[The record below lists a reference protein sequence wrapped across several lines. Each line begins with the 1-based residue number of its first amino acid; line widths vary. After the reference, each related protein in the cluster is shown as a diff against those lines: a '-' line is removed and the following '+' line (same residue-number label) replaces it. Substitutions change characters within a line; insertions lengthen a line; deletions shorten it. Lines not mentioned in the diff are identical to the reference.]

1 MQTRQF
7 TLYKQTLT
15 AVLTAVLLA
24 SASTLRAAA
33 YDWTGAA
40 ATSTSWGTN
49 ANWSNNILPTFDNTA
64 DVQFNVSVKPTNWI
78 GANRT
83 IRSLTFGSNLTSSCN
98 VTLQDFIGGSGTAR
112 SLTMDADS
120 GNASITVANVP
131 YVIRIGNTGQGGTFG
146 SLILADNL
154 DIIHN
159 GTGEL
164 FINRPIDGPFGFT
177 KTGTGMLTLA
187 SDNNYTG
194 KTVLSGGSTL
204 INNASQLRLGANP
217 STYTADSLTIS
228 NNARLISSNGTATN
242 VTWNPNRGITIG
254 EGGGAWQI
262 TGLVGVILGS
272 PNLLN
277 GTSNF
282 EKTGSGTL
290 TLSAPNLFSGTY
302 SNSTTFSG
310 TTVLNHELAL
320 ANSTL
325 IKNTNTIFVFSNSAG
340 TNFTLGGLA
349 TSATGT
355 TNADTPLINSAGA
368 PIKLTVG
375 GNNQSTTYRG
385 VLSQGGSLVKVGS
398 GTLELAG
405 GNSFSG
411 SLTVSGGTVLATLWS
426 GVDFTNASSINLD
439 GGALIYDP
447 NWFNKSVTNT
457 PVVVSAP
464 STLGWRNQ
472 SGISYNLSF
481 SGSAGFALNSDLT
494 ITNASTDTTL
504 GNAITI
510 SRNMTGVGNLTN
522 IGFNNLSSR
531 TNNYGLGRLL
541 LNGDNSNWNGNLV
554 ISRGVVNFGLPTSL
568 GNGTIILGS
577 TDDSSGAGLTGF
589 VATNAAAGNSTITFA
604 NPIIVRSGG
613 FRSINIGSDQR
624 FNFTGN
630 IALDGTLSVNSAT
643 FWFDRNFT
651 FAGNISGV
659 GGLDLTRSGS
669 GGAINLTGSNS
680 YSGPTSISSGA
691 DVVANSFSG
700 SAIGDL
706 SAVSITGTNT
716 VANLSGR
723 FNSRLRV
730 ATSETIGSLS
740 APTDNA
746 DLIISLGATLTTG
759 GDNTSTTYAGDI
771 SGSGG
776 ITKVGTGTM
785 TLSGTNNTHTGST
798 TVNEGTLA
806 LANPLALQNSPL
818 VTTGAGLVSLDVG
831 ISSLTFGGLSGE
843 SGDLATIM
851 LNYGNVTS
859 LTLNPAVGS
868 VLTYGGVIADGAT
881 GMSLTKAGAGTQILS
896 GANTYTGTT
905 TVSEGTLVVSNSNL
919 TANIQPDSTEIIF
932 TTQPSVGIYNVLP
945 GPLNTASL
953 ASFNFS
959 GTGGLT
965 ATLTN
970 SPNLQVI
977 VTSATPTGPTF
988 EGAYGSDPL
997 AINPANGLSY
1007 LMNYALGGTGP
1018 SSTPALPVLTS
1029 DGTSLTLT
1037 ANIREDGQGVG
1048 VVGEYAYSL
1057 NGPWIEVV
1065 LTPTS
1070 TPSTVPN
1077 TTVKAFSQAIESEP
1091 GKSKKF
1097 LRLRAT
1103 LTP

>member
-1 MQTRQF
+1 MQKTPLTLCNHLF
-7 TLYKQTLT
+7 TSVLA
-15 AVLTAVLLA
+15 AVLFAPPF
-24 SASTLRAAA
+24 TLRAAV
-33 YDWTGAA
+33 YNWTGAA

-83 IRSLTFGSNLTSSCN
+83 IRSLMFGPSLTTNCMVN
-98 VTLQDFIGGSGTAR
+98 LQDFEGGGGTPR
-112 SLTMDADS
+112 SMTMDANS
-120 GNASITVANVP
+120 GNVSITVANVP
-131 YVIRIGNTGQGGTFG
+131 YQIRIGNSGKGGTFG

-164 FINRPIDGPFGFT
+164 FMNRPIDGPFGFT
-177 KTGTGMLTLA
+177 KTGTGTLTLGI
-187 SDNNYTG
+187 DNNYTG

-228 NNARLISSNGTATN
+228 NNARLISSNTTTTN

-254 EGGGAWQI
+254 DGGGAWQI
-262 TGLVGVILGS
+262 TGFVGVILDS

-325 IKNTNTIFVFSNSAG
+325 ILNTNSIFIFSNSAG

-349 TSATGT
+349 TS
-355 TNADTPLINSAGA
+355 TNVNTPLTNSAGA

-457 PVVVSAP
+457 PVVVTAP

-472 SGISYNLSF
+472 SGTSYNLSF
-481 SGSAGFALNSDLT
+481 SGPAGFALNSDLT

-589 VATNAAAGNSTITFA
+589 VATNVAAANSTINFA

-759 GDNTSTTYAGDI
+759 GDNTSTTYAGYI

-776 ITKVGTGTM
+776 ITKLGTGTM

-831 ISSLTFGGLSGE
+831 ISSPTFGGLSGE
-843 SGDLATIM
+843 SGNLNTIIS
-851 LNYGNVTS
+851 NYGSVTN
-859 LTLNPAVGS
+859 LTLNPAAGS

-881 GMSLTKAGAGTQILS
+881 GMSLTKTGAGTQILS

-905 TVSEGTLVVSNSNL
+905 TVSGGTLVVSNSNL
-919 TANIQPDSTEIIF
+919 TANIQPGSTEIIF
-932 TTQPSVGIYNVLP
+932 PTQPSVGNYNVLP

-953 ASFNFS
+953 PASFS
-959 GTGGLT
+959 GTGGLA

-977 VTSATPTGPTF
+977 VSSGPTF
-988 EGAYGSDPL
+988 GTTYPVGSEDFIGP
-997 AINPANGLSY
+997 NGLKN
-1007 LMNYALGGTGP
+1007 LMSYALGGTGP

-1029 DGTSLTLT
+1029 DGTRLTLT
-1037 ANIREDGQGVG
+1037 ANIRMDGQGVR

-1057 NGPWIEVV
+1057 DGPWNPVD
-1065 LTPTS
+1065 LTATGA
-1070 TPSTVPN
+1070 PSTVPN
-1077 TTVKAFSQAIESEP
+1077 TTVKAFFQDIESGQP
-1091 GKSKKF
+1091 KKF

-1103 LTP
+1103 QTQ